1 MPCRLAITSMSLGR
15 CYAGHS
21 FSHKLDMAQAYGYKG
36 IELFHE
42 DLADIANQLGH
53 ASDEENQLEAAAL
66 IRQMCQ
72 SRGLAILCL
81 QPFAG
86 YEGLLD
92 RAEQARRLDQLRFW
106 FRLARALGT
115 DMVQIPSSFL
125 PASQC
130 TGDRARIVADLRRV
144 ADMGLAEEKV
154 LPTGAQQR
162 PIRFVFEALCFGT
175 HTDTW
180 EASWEIVQAIDR
192 PNFGLCLDTFNIA
205 GRVYAD
211 PASPTCCTPD
221 AGAAL
226 RESLARLRAQ
236 VDVAKVFYVQ
246 VVDAERLAS
255 PLRAG
260 HAFYDAAQPARMSWS
275 RNCRLFYGERERGG
289 YLPVRDVA
297 RAIFHGLGFE
307 GWVSVE
313 LFHRRMADRD
323 PGVPRELARRGAVS
337 WRKLVAD
344 LQLRV
349 EDEVYDERVEAAG
362 LVTKK
367 AMGMGGGGGAGER
380 VVASL

>member
-1 MPCRLAITSMSLGR
+1 MSLGR

-21 FSHKLDMAQAYGYKG
+21 LAHKLDMAQAYGYKG

-42 DLADIANQLGH
+42 DLADMAQRLGH
-53 ASDEENQLEAAAL
+53 ATAQENELAAAAL
-66 IRQMCQ
+66 IRQMC
-72 SRGLAILCL
+72 RARDLAILCL
-81 QPFAG
+81 QPFSG

-106 FRLARALGT
+106 FRLAKALGT

-125 PASQC
+125 PASRC

-144 ADMGLAEEKV
+144 ADMGLAE
-154 LPTGAQQR
+154 G
-162 PIRFVFEALCFGT
+162 IRFVYEALCFGT

-180 EASWEIVQAIDR
+180 EASWEIVQAVDR
-192 PNFGLCLDTFNIA
+192 RNFGLCLDTFNIA

-211 PASPTCCTPD
+211 PASVMGCCGNSPT
-221 AGAAL
+221 AAHSAL
-226 RESLARLRAQ
+226 QESLARMRAT

-255 PLRAG
+255 PLKPG
-260 HAFYDAAQPARMSWS
+260 HAFYDASQPARMSWS
-275 RNCRLFYGERERGG
+275 RNCRLFYGERERGA

-297 RAIFHGLGFE
+297 RAIFHSLQFE
-307 GWVSVE
+307 GWVSLE

-323 PGVPRELARRGAVS
+323 AGVPRELARRGAVS
-337 WRKLVAD
+337 WGKLVGD
-344 LQLRV
+344 MRLRV
-349 EDEVYDERVEAAG
+349 EDEVYDERAD
-362 LVTKK
+362 VTFGTMSRT
-367 AMGMGGGGGAGER
+367 AMGNGGGER